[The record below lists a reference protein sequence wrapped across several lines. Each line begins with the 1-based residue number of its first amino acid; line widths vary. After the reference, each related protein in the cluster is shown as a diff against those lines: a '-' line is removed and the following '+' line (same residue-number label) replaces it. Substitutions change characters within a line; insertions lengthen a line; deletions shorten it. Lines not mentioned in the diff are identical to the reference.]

1 MLKDI
6 TLNEFENGWCSFH
19 VDVKTGLD
27 IWARLANIDYRW
39 NMDFRSCMA
48 PRNLEHLKILQEW
61 ACMILRHSFFVE
73 GEKAPLVSIIDGES
87 NFTLQWTGFWTPGR
101 EVHVDV
107 YPQENVAVV
116 RFNTGTGKDSTFL
129 TELFESSVAE
139 NSGRL
144 IPKEL
149 AYRIRSRLGSAYG
162 GLSQLTPSIYVAA
175 VCGHVYNGYLCGGT
189 KEKALEVVREILLL
203 DEEQWGSDILTPE
216 EYVRAEEEVAAC
228 WEKANR
234 PVYHR
239 QVPPEAIA
247 KNLPLVD

>member
-6 TLNEFENGWCSFH
+6 TLNEFENGWFSFH

-27 IWARLANIDYRW
+27 IWGRLANASYRW
-39 NMDFRSCMA
+39 NRDFRSCMA
-48 PRNLEHLKILQEW
+48 PRNLKRLGILEW
-61 ACMILRHSFFVE
+61 ACMIQRQSFLSE
-73 GEKAPLVSIIDGES
+73 GEFSPSTSIEDRDWD
-87 NFTLQWTGFWTPGR
+87 FTLNWTGTWTPGR

-107 YPQENVAVV
+107 YEKDNVAVV
-116 RFNTGTGKDSTFL
+116 RFNTGTGKPSTFL

-149 AYRIRSRLGSAYG
+149 AYCIRSRLGSAYG
-162 GLSQLTPSIYVAA
+162 GLSQLTPAIYVAA
-175 VCGHVYNGYLCGGT
+175 VCGHVYNGTLCGGT
-189 KEKALEVVREILLL
+189 KEEALKVMREILLL
-203 DEEQWGSDILTPE
+203 DEEQWGSDLLTPDD
-216 EYVRAEEEVAAC
+216 YVRAEEEVAAC